1 MSTLYEITTEYAEV
15 LTDCQNQEELSDELI
30 TKLENINETF
40 SEKANNIA
48 LVIGELKS
56 DCEVIQIELERLKRR
71 LEAKSKNIQK
81 LEYYLKDKMIFIG
94 KNKIETPIH
103 TISIRKS
110 TQTKISNKFVDW
122 AIENQKEQFINKKV
136 TYTPDKKLIKEEI
149 EKGNLYCP
157 YAQIVENQNL
167 IIK

>member
-71 LEAKSKNIQK
+71 LETKSKNI
-81 LEYYLKDKMIFIG
+81 
-94 KNKIETPIH
+94 
-103 TISIRKS
+103 
-110 TQTKISNKFVDW
+110 
-122 AIENQKEQFINKKV
+122 
-136 TYTPDKKLIKEEI
+136 
-149 EKGNLYCP
+149 
-157 YAQIVENQNL
+157 
-167 IIK
+167 